1 MSIGRQDMDPSDL
14 VHSLV
19 FPVIWIGSK
28 DIRVSDDMLHFRACD
43 LGVFK
48 GGFRKKGVVVDA
60 TLICREVISTSRAG
74 YAAPLWGFR
83 LPGLR
88 HILVD
93 YAWADKP
100 PCVITLDEVKRLIIE
115 TKRSSAMY
123 VGMAGSPK
131 SYARMISNLQS
142 YDEIVSHFGQP
153 SKKNTLSKLWAGPFD
168 G

>member
-1 MSIGRQDMDPSDL
+1 
-14 VHSLV
+14 
-19 FPVIWIGSK
+19 
-28 DIRVSDDMLHFRACD
+28 
-43 LGVFK
+43 
-48 GGFRKKGVVVDA
+48 
-60 TLICREVISTSRAG
+60 
-74 YAAPLWGFR
+74 
-83 LPGLR
+83 
-88 HILVD
+88 LVD

-115 TKRSSAMY
+115 TKRSSGMY

-131 SYARMISNLQS
+131 SYERMISNLQS